1 MSFQPESKKKK
12 QKKQK
17 NVTWGKAQPGWWHQV
32 RRLEEDQRVPEHKRR
47 ELAVV
52 VVVGDLFRASVCNN
66 LHSLFGKKL
75 LYMYILTLSVRPL
88 SVIFILMWR
97 GRGGKL
103 SRILGKTQ
111 YFMNTL
117 YLSSRLLHICSS
129 NQMWKSHCYTSLP
142 GVRRM
147 SASIRRISAR
157 CLLNARRIAGPIV
170 VRMSPGLSSI
180 CLPDCS
186 PDVCWMSAGL
196 FAGLSDGYFPA
207 DNPADIWRTSGG
219 RVADPAWYWPY
230 PDPLIF

>member
-1 MSFQPESKKKK
+1 MSFQPESKKKKK

-97 GRGGKL
+97 GRGNFREFLEKHN
-103 SRILGKTQ
+103 ILWTPCTFPRVS
-111 YFMNTL
+111 YIFALVT
-117 YLSSRLLHICSS
+117 
-129 NQMWKSHCYTSLP
+129 
-142 GVRRM
+142 
-147 SASIRRISAR
+147 R
-157 CLLNARRIAGPIV
+157 CGNPIV
-170 VRMSPGLSSI
+170 THPFPESDGCPRVFAVYP
-180 CLPDCS
+180 
-186 PDVCWMSAGL
+186 PDVC
-196 FAGLSDGYFPA
+196 
-207 DNPADIWRTSGG
+207 
-219 RVADPAWYWPY
+219 
-230 PDPLIF
+230 